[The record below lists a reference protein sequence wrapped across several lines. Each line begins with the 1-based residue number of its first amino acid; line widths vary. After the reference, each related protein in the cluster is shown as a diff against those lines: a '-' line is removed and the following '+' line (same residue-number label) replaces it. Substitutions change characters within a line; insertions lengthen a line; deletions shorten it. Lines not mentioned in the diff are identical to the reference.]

1 MAAQKNVFVICG
13 DRHWQYHSVH
23 PQTGLQ
29 EFSVG
34 AASDSHAGG
43 TPGENKAYHRFHR
56 VKGGFLSV
64 ELRPDGAQSVIA
76 FQLRTVD
83 GAVAYEATFRRAAG

>member
-1 MAAQKNVFVICG
+1 IFG

-23 PQTGLQ
+23 PQTGLH

-34 AASDSHAGG
+34 AASDEHAGG
-43 TPGENKAYHRFHR
+43 SPGETPAYHKFHR

-64 ELRPDGAQSVIA
+64 QLEARDARSSIVFEHRDVNGNVVYRFSKEAVI
-76 FQLRTVD
+76 
-83 GAVAYEATFRRAAG
+83 